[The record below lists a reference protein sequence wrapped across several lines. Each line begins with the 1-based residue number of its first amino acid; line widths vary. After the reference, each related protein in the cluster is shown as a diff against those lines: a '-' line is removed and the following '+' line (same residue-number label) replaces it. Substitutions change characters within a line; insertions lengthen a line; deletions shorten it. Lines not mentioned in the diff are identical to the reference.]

1 MISAVIL
8 VIMAGCAAVQ
18 YLKGTLVKSFQT
30 FIAALCA
37 SFVALWWYE
46 QLSEI
51 VIKQEMIV
59 DVAQPVCFGM
69 LFVITFAVLQTAAT
83 TLTKQKIDF
92 GVMPERVGRI
102 VFGLLLGYVISGVL
116 LIGAAIS
123 PLPDGYPYQR
133 FDASRPDLKKP
144 AKALLNPDGLLAGLF
159 GIISGGSA
167 SGTQSFAVL
176 HAGFIDELY
185 LNRLNPKAKV
195 RTDPGAIITPA
206 KTAAWPAPAGL
217 KDTEG
222 KAISPMSDYDLIIT
236 RVGLAGRITMEGS
249 LASNQ
254 LRFMCKKKGEKQ
266 RLGGNAVTAE
276 LIGYLKEDNQVKKVG
291 PKEEIPLNSKDVK
304 DGVLWIDFVLNVPKD
319 SEPVAVGLK
328 SNVIAEVPPM
338 VSAEQAPK

>member
-1 MISAVIL
+1 MAACAV
-8 VIMAGCAAVQ
+8 AQ
-18 YLKGTLVKSFQT
+18 YLKNTLVKSFEM

-46 QLSEI
+46 QLSEML
-51 VIKQEMIV
+51 IKQEMLV
-59 DVAQPVCFGM
+59 DVAQPVCFGV

-83 TLTKQKIDF
+83 SLTKQKIEF

-123 PLPDGYPYQR
+123 PLSGDYPYPR

-144 AKALLNPDGLLAGLF
+144 AGALLNPDGFLAGLF

-176 HAGFIDELY
+176 HAGFVDELY

-195 RTDPGAIITPA
+195 RTDPGAITIPA
-206 KTAAWPAPAGL
+206 KAAAWPAPAGL
-217 KDTEG
+217 KDISG
-222 KAISPMSDYDLIIT
+222 AIQPTADHELIIT
-236 RVGLAGRITMEGS
+236 RVGFTNKMAAEVS
-249 LASNQ
+249 LTPNQ
-254 LRFMCKKKGEKQ
+254 LRFMCKKKDDKQ
-266 RLGGNAVTAE
+266 RLGGSAVTVYP
-276 LIGYLKEDNQVKKVG
+276 IGYLKNDNQVKKVG
-291 PKEEIPLNSKDVK
+291 LKEEIPLNFKDAK
-304 DGVLWIDFVLNVPKD
+304 DGVLWIDFLLDAPKD

-328 SNVIAEVPPM
+328 ANAIAEVPPM
-338 VSAEQAPK
+338 VTSEQAPKQ

>member
-8 VIMAGCAAVQ
+8 IIMAGCAVAQ

-46 QLSEI
+46 QLSEML
-51 VIKQEMIV
+51 IKQEMLV
-59 DVAQPVCFGM
+59 DFAQPICFGM

-83 TLTKQKIDF
+83 SLTKQKIDF

-123 PLPDGYPYQR
+123 PLPGDYPYPR

-144 AKALLNPDGLLAGLF
+144 AKALLNPDGFVAGLF

-176 HAGFIDELY
+176 HAGFVDELY
-185 LNRLNPKAKV
+185 LDRLNPKAKV
-195 RTDPGAIITPA
+195 RTNPAAITIPPKA
-206 KTAAWPAPAGL
+206 AAWPAPAGL
-217 KDTEG
+217 KYSSGD
-222 KAISPMSDYDLIIT
+222 AIPPITDSDLIIT
-236 RVGLAGRITMEGS
+236 RVGFAVRTEAS
-249 LASNQ
+249 LLPAQ
-254 LRFMCKKKGEKQ
+254 LRFICKKKGEKQ
-266 RLGGNAVTAE
+266 RLGGSAVTAD
-276 LIGYLKEDNQVKKVG
+276 LIGYLTGDQVKKVG
-291 PKEEIPLNSKDVK
+291 LKEEIPFNSQDVK
-304 DGVLWIDFVLNVPKD
+304 DNVLWFDFVLYVPKD
-319 SEPVAVGLK
+319 FEPVAVGFK
-328 SNVIAEVPPM
+328 SNAIAEVPPM
-338 VSAEQAPK
+338 VPAEQAPK